1 MGYIVSV
8 YNNSDYRLFLWYI
21 HSKMSSVK
29 VAVRV
34 RPFNS
39 RELGLNSELIINMKD
54 KTTCKF
60 TADTRHTQNLCIR
73 VHDCQSKSSH

>member
-1 MGYIVSV
+1 
-8 YNNSDYRLFLWYI
+8 
-21 HSKMSSVK
+21 MSSVK

-39 RELGLNSELIINMKD
+39 RELGLDSNLIINMKD

-60 TADTRHTQNLCIR
+60 TADTAHTESVFESMTVKIN
-73 VHDCQSKSSH
+73 HFSS

>member
-1 MGYIVSV
+1 
-8 YNNSDYRLFLWYI
+8 
-21 HSKMSSVK
+21 MSSVK

-39 RELGLNSELIINMKD
+39 RELGLNSNLIINMKD

-60 TADTRHTQNLCIR
+60 TVDMAHAYSVFESMTVKVNHLN
-73 VHDCQSKSSH
+73 S

>member
-8 YNNSDYRLFLWYI
+8 YNISDYRLFLRYI

-60 TADTRHTQNLCIR
+60 TADTAHTES
-73 VHDCQSKSSH
+73 VYSSL